1 MSKQIDFNNLT
12 YYFKD
17 QNIAPINFI
26 SFRGPLHYYENI
38 KNGNISIEKVKEN
51 QKQFKPDLSAITNLY
66 ESR

>member
-12 YYFKD
+12 HYFKD

-38 KNGNISIEKVKEN
+38 KNGNISIEKAKEN
-51 QKQFKPDLSAITNLY
+51 QK
-66 ESR
+66 